1 MRLSEL
7 AQKEC
12 IEVENGVRYGYLS
25 ESECLFEPKTG
36 KIRGFELGQP
46 QPFFTKKQEAVF
58 IPWEEIVLIG
68 EDRILFQKAHRK
80 KVDS

>member
-12 IEVENGVRYGYLS
+12 IEMENGVRFGYLS
-25 ESECLFEPKTG
+25 ESECLFHPKTG
-36 KIRGFELGQP
+36 KIQGFQLMQP
-46 QPFFTKKQEAVF
+46 SGAFMKKQESVF

-68 EDRILFQKAHRK
+68 EDRILFQKHHKRMNP
-80 KVDS
+80 